1 MDPQSSGARTHVI
14 IVGAGVAG
22 LLAAR
27 VLSNHFESV
36 TIIERDAL
44 TAQPEQRKGV
54 PQGHHVHGLLAKGQE
69 ILAQLFP
76 GLISALNAGG
86 GVSVDMGND
95 CRWHHHGVWKI
106 RFHSGIEGM
115 LCTRPYLE
123 WHITKRV
130 TALNNARLVNATV
143 ERLLLDR
150 ARGRIKG
157 VEFCA
162 PSGNATLLADLVL
175 DASGRGSRTPQWLN
189 AVGCAAPDQTTV
201 NVDVLYASRFYRPRP
216 GEWDWKALLVSPVAP
231 SRRLASVVVV
241 ERNRWLVTLGGL
253 HGERPPTDEAGY
265 LEYARGLDIPEVYQ
279 AIVGAEPL
287 SPIITHRFP
296 SNLRR
301 HYERLGSFPDG
312 LLVLGDAFCCFN
324 PIYGQGMTV
333 SALQAVALDALMR
346 NPAVRRNSFGMPR
359 RFHDT
364 IAKIVDAPWQLT
376 TWEDFRYKEALGKR
390 PAAMA
395 LLHWY
400 TGRMFEKSS
409 YDASVAGTFYR
420 VMHMIDAPWSIFHPS
435 IIWKTIGSRRAPGSK
450 QT

>member
-27 VLSNHFESV
+27 VLSSHFESV

-44 TAQPEQRKGV
+44 TAQPEPRKGV

-86 GVSVDMGND
+86 AVSVDMGND
-95 CRWHHHGVWKI
+95 CRWHHHGVWKM

-130 TALNNARLVNATV
+130 TALDNVRLVNATV
-143 ERLLLDR
+143 ERLVLDR

-162 PSGNATLLADLVL
+162 PGDNATLLADLVI
-175 DASGRGSRTPQWLN
+175 DATGRGFRTPMWFN
-189 AVGCAAPDQTTV
+189 AIGCAGPDQTTV

-231 SRRLASVVVV
+231 SKRLASVVVV
-241 ERNRWLVTLGGL
+241 ERNRWLAW
-253 HGERPPTDEAGY
+253 R
-265 LEYARGLDIPEVYQ
+265 
-279 AIVGAEPL
+279 
-287 SPIITHRFP
+287 
-296 SNLRR
+296 
-301 HYERLGSFPDG
+301 
-312 LLVLGDAFCCFN
+312 
-324 PIYGQGMTV
+324 
-333 SALQAVALDALMR
+333 VA
-346 NPAVRRNSFGMPR
+346 
-359 RFHDT
+359 
-364 IAKIVDAPWQLT
+364 W
-376 TWEDFRYKEALGKR
+376 
-390 PAAMA
+390 
-395 LLHWY
+395 
-400 TGRMFEKSS
+400 
-409 YDASVAGTFYR
+409 
-420 VMHMIDAPWSIFHPS
+420 
-435 IIWKTIGSRRAPGSK
+435 
-450 QT
+450 